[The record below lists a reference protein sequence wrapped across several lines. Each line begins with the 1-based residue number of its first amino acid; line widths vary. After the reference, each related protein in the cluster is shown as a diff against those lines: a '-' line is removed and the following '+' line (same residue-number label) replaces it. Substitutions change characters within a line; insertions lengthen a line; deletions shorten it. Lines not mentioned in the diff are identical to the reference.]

1 MRDTPLRGS
10 PRVVLAVTS
19 LAVFIVFLD
28 TTIVNVAFDTISHDF
43 RTTAR
48 GLAWVLNAYSLVFAA
63 LLVPAGRLADQFGRR
78 RLFVAGL
85 AGFAVTSAACG
96 LAQGTGMLIA
106 ARALQ
111 AVFAALVVPTSLAL
125 LLPEFPPARR
135 SAALGAWGAMGAV
148 AAASGPTL
156 GALLIEAG
164 SWRLV
169 FLINVPIC
177 AVAVWLGLRVLRE
190 ARDPDASGIPDPLGV
205 VLVIAAPGLAALAIV
220 QGPVW
225 GWGSARVLGCLALAA
240 VLLVL
245 FVVRSRVAAQP
256 VVDLALFRVR
266 SYAVANVGTLLFSL
280 AFFATTLANIIFL
293 QTVWGWSVLRTAVAV
308 TPSPVVAALVSPLS
322 GRLADRFGHRVVLVP
337 GALVFAAGLLL
348 YATTIGAHPAYVSE
362 WLPAA
367 ILAGAGIGLTLPT
380 LGSAAASSLP
390 PARFGVGSAVNS
402 SFRQLGAVLGVSVF
416 VAVIGTPTR
425 QSALGDFHRVWG
437 VIAAVSAV
445 AALVC
450 AGVRTAV
457 LAGGTAPQELGVSAA
472 EPAPAL
478 T

>member
-1 MRDTPLRGS
+1 M
-10 PRVVLAVTS
+10 
-19 LAVFIVFLD
+19 
-28 TTIVNVAFDTISHDF
+28 
-43 RTTAR
+43 
-48 GLAWVLNAYSLVFAA
+48 
-63 LLVPAGRLADQFGRR
+63 
-78 RLFVAGL
+78 
-85 AGFAVTSAACG
+85 
-96 LAQGTGMLIA
+96 
-106 ARALQ
+106 
-111 AVFAALVVPTSLAL
+111 
-125 LLPEFPPARR
+125 
-135 SAALGAWGAMGAV
+135 
-148 AAASGPTL
+148 
-156 GALLIEAG
+156 
-164 SWRLV
+164 
-169 FLINVPIC
+169 
-177 AVAVWLGLRVLRE
+177 
-190 ARDPDASGIPDPLGV
+190 
-205 VLVIAAPGLAALAIV
+205 
-220 QGPVW
+220 
-225 GWGSARVLGCLALAA
+225 
-240 VLLVL
+240 
-245 FVVRSRVAAQP
+245 
-256 VVDLALFRVR
+256 
-266 SYAVANVGTLLFSL
+266 
-280 AFFATTLANIIFL
+280 
-293 QTVWGWSVLRTAVAV
+293 LRTAVAV

-425 QSALGDFHRVWG
+425 LSAVGDFHRVWG

-457 LAGGTAPQELGVSAA
+457 LAGVTAPQELGVSAA
-472 EPAPAL
+472 EPAPAF